1 MASFYWK
8 GSTGGTASNYAWNVP
23 QNWVKFVKPNPYS
36 SFGYFVG
43 ATNAV
48 PSGGDDVY
56 IGGFLTGPTAVSP
69 LIYGGYSGSGST
81 GSWISNIGATGTT
94 TAQGQLRSLTIAWQ
108 SGAQFKYPF
117 THVGG
122 GKNIV
127 WDMTGSDFSVGL
139 VSPQTP
145 GLTPDSLPA
154 SYYDTL
160 TVLADNTYEFSSP
173 IVDPVAR
180 KTIKLNY
187 ALGSTAFVNS
197 SQKGAVTIGSRSTS
211 VGGSFASLVDSY
223 KASSTSR
230 MILSGFIQS
239 IYDNSKP
246 ADQWW
251 QVGGGDFG
259 DPQVYFQG
267 CTFAQY
273 YGNTFA
279 TTVFDQNSTAAVINL
294 KSWYNYPSRFVT
306 GSRIGGT
313 RQYIIGE
320 VSAGK
325 AFAGLGMS
333 VTGGITGAGNG
344 TVTIDADW
352 ESRYVEISQG
362 GVDTLNSFNE
372 KEWGGYVYIG
382 DSYGYVGDGFTGT
395 TRIGELNVIGGSR
408 APSADEDQFGFVTL
422 SNKPTVGIAGNAAIS
437 KTVLDHADIWPADQN
452 AIAAFGQMTLKNGS
466 VMHLNANFGAA
477 PDWTF
482 GVTAGTGNNVL
493 VGGILGEGAVAGII
507 KVTEGLQLFNKNLVR
522 TYKDTTYASAQQYNI
537 NDGTLA
543 TEAIRRAL

>member
-23 QNWVKFVKPNPYS
+23 QNWAKIVKPNPYS
-36 SFGYFVG
+36 SFSYFVG

-108 SGAQFKYPF
+108 SGAEFKYPF
-117 THVGG
+117 THIGG

-139 VSPQTP
+139 VSARTP

-197 SQKGAVTIGSRSTS
+197 SQKGSVVKGSRYLP
-211 VGGSFASLVDSY
+211 GSRPADSY

-239 IYDNSKP
+239 IYDDSKP

-313 RQYIIGE
+313 RQWIIGE

-382 DSYGYVGDGFTGT
+382 DAYGDVGDGFTGT
-395 TRIGELNVIGGSR
+395 TKIGELNVIGGSR

-422 SNKPTVGIAGNAAIS
+422 SNKPTVGIAGNAAIG
-437 KTVLDHADIWPADQN
+437 KTVLDHADIWPLEKN
-452 AIAAFGQMTLKNGS
+452 AIAAFGQITIKNGS
-466 VMHLNANFGAA
+466 VMHLNVNGAA

-493 VGGILGEGAVAGII
+493 VGGILGEGYDPGII

-522 TYKDTTYASAQQYNI
+522 TYKNTTYASAQQSPFSG
-537 NDGTLA
+537 DSELLSPDT
-543 TEAIRRAL
+543 IRRQAQL

>member
-23 QNWVKFVKPNPYS
+23 QNWVKLVKPNPYS
-36 SFGYFVG
+36 SFSYFVG

-69 LIYGGYSGSGST
+69 LVYGGYSGSGNT
-81 GSWISNIGATGTT
+81 GSWLTNLGATGAT
-94 TAQGQLRSLTIAWQ
+94 TAQGQLRSLTICWE

-122 GKNIV
+122 GKTIV
-127 WDMTGSDFSVGL
+127 WDMTGSNFSVGS
-139 VSPQTP
+139 VGPQTP
-145 GLTPDSLPA
+145 GLTPDSLPT
-154 SYYDTL
+154 SYFDTL

-173 IVDPVAR
+173 IIDPIER

-187 ALGSTAFVNS
+187 ALGSTGFVNS
-197 SQKGAVTIGSRSTS
+197 TQKGTVIKGSRYMPHSDRLS
-211 VGGSFASLVDSY
+211 ELR
-223 KASSTSR
+223 ASSTSR

-239 IYDNSKP
+239 IKDESKP

-259 DPQVYFQG
+259 DPEVYFQG

-273 YGNTFA
+273 NGNTFA
-279 TTVFDQNSTAAVINL
+279 TTVFDQNSTAALIHL

-306 GSRIGGT
+306 GSRVGGT

-320 VSAGK
+320 VNAGK
-325 AFAGLGMS
+325 AFAGLAMS
-333 VTGGITGAGNG
+333 ITGGITGAGSG
-344 TVTIDADW
+344 TVIIDADW
-352 ESRYVEISQG
+352 TKRYVELPVG

-372 KEWGGYVYIG
+372 KEWGGFVYIG
-382 DSYGYVGDGFTGT
+382 DELGFVTDGFTGT
-395 TRIGELNVIGGSR
+395 TKIGELTVIGGSR
-408 APSADEDQFGFVTL
+408 APSADEDIFGFVTL
-422 SNKPTVGIAGNAAIS
+422 SNKPSVGIGGNAAIGN
-437 KTVLDHADIWPADQN
+437 TVLDRADIWPLSRN
-452 AIAAFGQMTLKNGS
+452 AVAAFGQLTMKNDS
-466 VMHLNANFGAA
+466 VMHLNVNSAA

-493 VGGILGEGAVAGII
+493 VGGILGEGEGRAGAII
-507 KVTEGLQLFNKNLVR
+507 VTQGLQLFNKNLVR
-522 TYKDTTYASAQQYNI
+522 TFKNTTYASAQQF
-537 NDGTLA
+537 TLGDRELA
-543 TEAIRRAL
+543 ADSIKRGESL

>member
-56 IGGFLTGPTAVSP
+56 IGGFMTGPTAVSP

-81 GSWISNIGATGTT
+81 GSWLSNIGATGAT

-127 WDMTGSDFSVGL
+127 WDMTGSNFSVGSVGPL
-139 VSPQTP
+139 TP

-173 IVDPVAR
+173 IVDEVAR

-197 SQKGAVTIGSRSTS
+197 PQKGAVTKGSRS
-211 VGGSFASLVDSY
+211 VLPGGSLVDSY

-246 ADQWW
+246 EDQWW

-259 DPQVYFQG
+259 DPEVYFQG

-395 TRIGELNVIGGSR
+395 TKIGELNVIGGSR

-422 SNKPTVGIAGNAAIS
+422 SNKPTVGIAGNAAIG
-437 KTVLDHADIWPADQN
+437 KTILDHADIWPLEQN

-522 TYKDTTYASAQQYNI
+522 TYKDTTYASAQQYNAG
-537 NDGTLA
+537 DLTLA
-543 TEAIRRAL
+543 PDTIRRQAL

>member
-1 MASFYWK
+1 LI
-8 GSTGGTASNYAWNVP
+8 
-23 QNWVKFVKPNPYS
+23 
-36 SFGYFVG
+36 G

-56 IGGFLTGPTAVSP
+56 IGGFLTGQTAVSP
-69 LIYGGYSGSGST
+69 LVYGGYSGSGNT
-81 GSWISNIGATGTT
+81 GAWITSLGGTGPT
-94 TAQGQLRSLTIAWQ
+94 TAQGQLRSLTICWE

-122 GKNIV
+122 GKTMV
-127 WDMTGSDFSVGL
+127 WDMTGSDFSVGS
-139 VSPQTP
+139 VGPQTP
-145 GLTPDSLPA
+145 GLTPDSLPT

-160 TVLADNTYEFSSP
+160 TVLADSTYEFSAP
-173 IVDPVAR
+173 ISDPIAR

-187 ALGSTAFVNS
+187 ALGSTGFVNS
-197 SQKGAVTIGSRSTS
+197 TTKNTVVKGSRYLPP
-211 VGGSFASLVDSY
+211 AYRLDELR
-223 KASSTSR
+223 ASSTSR

-239 IYDNSKP
+239 IYDESKP
-246 ADQWW
+246 ADRWW

-259 DPQVYFQG
+259 DPQIYFQG

-306 GSRIGGT
+306 GSRANGT
-313 RQYIIGE
+313 KQYIIGE

-352 ESRYVEISQG
+352 ESRYVEIPVG

-372 KEWGGYVYIG
+372 KEWGGFVYIG
-382 DSYGYVGDGFTGT
+382 DDYGFVTEGFTGT
-395 TRIGELNVIGGSR
+395 TKIGELNVIGGSR
-408 APSADEDQFGFVTL
+408 APSADEDEFGFVTL
-422 SNKPTVGIAGNAAIS
+422 SNKPTVGIAGNAAIG
-437 KTVLDHADIWPADQN
+437 KTVLDHADIWPQSKN
-452 AIAAFGQMTLKNGS
+452 AVAAFGQLTMKNGS
-466 VMHLNANFGAA
+466 VMHLNVNGAA

-493 VGGILGEGAVAGII
+493 VGGILGEGSGKAGVIM
-507 KVTEGLQLFNKNLVR
+507 VTEGLQLFNKNLVR
-522 TYKDTTYASAQQYNI
+522 TFKDTTYTSSAQQYTV
-537 NDGTLA
+537 NDITP
-543 TEAIRRAL
+543 ESIRRAL